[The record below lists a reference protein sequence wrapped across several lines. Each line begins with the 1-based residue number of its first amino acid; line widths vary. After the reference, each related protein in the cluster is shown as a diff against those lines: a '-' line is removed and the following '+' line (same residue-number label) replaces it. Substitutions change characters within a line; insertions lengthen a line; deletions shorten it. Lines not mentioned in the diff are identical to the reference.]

1 MATDKIHIGNYTNIF
16 DTVLLSSKVE
26 DSSVLTGIR
35 DFVKDRIKDLNT
47 KTSAGDKPI
56 WNDFKSFW
64 PPRLLT
70 AYKSDNLI
78 GFFGAGISI
87 PSGLP
92 SWNSLLTNYLKID
105 DKFKNDK
112 ELESDPLTLAE
123 IASNFIGSENLQDI
137 LRSEFSKPGINPV
150 TNHFV
155 LASLRLPVYITTN
168 YDELF
173 EVAWKIINPTIQ
185 LKVIVNDIDLAN
197 EYLGTHMTNPQHD
210 VSYLFKIHGCTTRR
224 DEQLI
229 LTRKDYRLHYR
240 SNENYFNQIRLFL
253 KTSHILFVGF
263 SHKDIE
269 VTRLVEDAIY
279 GYEKDINSG
288 RITNQ
293 PNFYSLQ
300 FDMRSHTPEI
310 FAAKG
315 IVALEPPV
323 TTLVGDFRSVA
334 LNTALTELYLADHFE
349 LDCSVSFENDLD
361 RLKVCFEN
369 VLNDALTTISSY
381 YNDALISIGTR
392 TNFSWLTNLLTAL
405 GELANEGVYL
415 CDDQGRILEY
425 ELPSRYPKASRI
437 IPPSTIFIDRPYF
450 RQAKTFRIPFI
461 SDSFKSMFNFNSTFT
476 VCLPIFENSR
486 FKGLLFSACQIGN
499 WQMPINEANAI
510 WNANSSLSFILIDS
524 NGNCL
529 IPPNNDFA
537 LTNNDGY
544 NFEKLF
550 ILSKKDKV
558 ISRLIENVLPI
569 NKDDDVI
576 NISSNI
582 KYYSLITELKKTRWK
597 IGIATPIILNN

>member
-1 MATDKIHIGNYTNIF
+1 MATDKIHIGNYTNTF
-16 DTVLLSSKVE
+16 DTVLLSSKIG
-26 DSSVLTGIR
+26 DASILTGIR
-35 DFVKDRIKDLNT
+35 DFVKDRVKELKV
-47 KTSAGDKPI
+47 KTGAGNQPI

-92 SWNSLLTNYLKID
+92 SWNSLLTNYLKLD
-105 DKFKNDK
+105 DKYTNDK

-137 LRSEFSKPGINPV
+137 LRSEFSKTGIYPV
-150 TNHFV
+150 TNHYV

-173 EVAWKIINPTIQ
+173 EVAWKIINPNIQ

-197 EYLGTHMTNPQHD
+197 EYVGTHMSNPQQD

-240 SNENYFNQIRLFL
+240 SNEHYFNQIRLFL

-288 RITNQ
+288 LITNQ

-323 TTLVGDFRSVA
+323 TTLIGDFRSVA
-334 LNTALTELYLADHFE
+334 LNTALTELYLADQFE
-349 LDCSVSFENDLD
+349 LDSSVSFENDLD
-361 RLKVCFEN
+361 RLKASFEN
-369 VLNDALTTISSY
+369 VLSGALITINFY
-381 YNDALISIGTR
+381 YNDALNSISTK
-392 TNFSWLTNLLTAL
+392 TNYAWLTNLLASL
-405 GELANEGVYL
+405 GDLANEGVYL
-415 CDDQGRILEY
+415 CDEQGRILEY
-425 ELPSRYPKASRI
+425 ELPKRYSKTSRAVPA
-437 IPPSTIFIDRPYF
+437 STIFIDRPYF
-450 RQAKTFRIPFI
+450 RQAKTFRTPFI
-461 SDSFKSMFNFNSTFT
+461 SDSFKSIYNENSTFT
-476 VCLPIFENSR
+476 VCLPIFENTR
-486 FKGLLFSACQIGN
+486 FKGLLFSACQIGS
-499 WQMPINEANAI
+499 WQMPLNEANAI
-510 WNANSSLSFILIDS
+510 WNANTSLSFILIDS

-537 LTNNDGY
+537 LTNNEGY
-544 NFEKLF
+544 NFDKLF
-550 ILSKKDKV
+550 LLSKKDKV

>member
-1 MATDKIHIGNYTNIF
+1 MATDKIHRANYINSL
-16 DTVLLSSKVE
+16 DTVLKSSKIG
-26 DSSVLTGIR
+26 DLAVLIDIK
-35 DFVKDRIKDLNT
+35 DFGKDRIKELSTNLST
-47 KTSAGDKPI
+47 GKQAS

-70 AYKSDNLI
+70 AYKSDKLI

-92 SWNSLLTNYLKID
+92 SWNSLLTNYLKLD
-105 DKFKNDK
+105 DKYTSDK
-112 ELESDPLTLAE
+112 DLESDPLTLAE

-137 LRSEFSKPGINPV
+137 LRNEYNKPNINPA
-150 TNHFV
+150 TNHYV
-155 LASLRLPVYITTN
+155 LASLRLPIYITTN

-173 EVAWKIINPTIQ
+173 ETAWKVINPNIQ
-185 LKVIVNDIDLAN
+185 LIVITNDIDLSN
-197 EYLGTHMTNPQHD
+197 GFLPSHMVNPQSD
-210 VSYLFKIHGCTTRR
+210 VSYLFKIHGCSTRK

-240 SNENYFNQIRLFL
+240 SNDKYFNQIRDFL
-253 KTSHILFVGF
+253 KNYHILFVGF

-279 GYEKDINSG
+279 VYENELNNKIP
-288 RITNQ
+288 TKQ

-323 TTLVGDFRSVA
+323 TTLVGDYRSIA
-334 LNTALTELYLADHFE
+334 LNTALVELYLADSFD
-349 LDCSVSFENDLD
+349 LDNSVSFESNLD
-361 RLKVCFEN
+361 NLKVNFEN
-369 VLNDALTTISSY
+369 VF
-381 YNDALISIGTR
+381 NDALIKIGSFQNEAVSSLKTKS
-392 TNFSWLTNLLTAL
+392 NFLWLTNLLNDL
-405 GELANEGVYL
+405 DFLANEGVYL
-415 CDDQGRILEY
+415 CDDQGRVVEY
-425 ELPSRYPKASRI
+425 ELPNRYPKATRLI
-437 IPPSTIFIDRPYF
+437 GANTLFIDRPYF
-450 RQAKTFRIPFI
+450 RQAKTFREPFI
-461 SDSFKSMFNFNSTFT
+461 SDSFKSKYNENSTFA
-476 VCLPIFENSR
+476 VCLPIFENLK

-499 WQMPINEANAI
+499 WQMPILEATNI
-510 WNANSSLSFILIDS
+510 WSSNQNLSLILLDS

-529 IPPNNDFA
+529 IPPNNEFG
-537 LTNNDGY
+537 LTNNNGY
-544 NFEKLF
+544 NFDKLF
-550 ILSKKDKV
+550 LLSKKDKI

-582 KYYSLITELKKTRWK
+582 KYYSLITELLNTRWK